1 MYRVLDKFAHL
12 PMLVCPLP
20 NGRRVNL
27 LGFDV
32 ITNSPATKEGP
43 GIKIIIRGATQEEM
57 KYFYEQPGT
66 RLIEYVPSDE
76 EE

>member
-1 MYRVLDKFAHL
+1 
-12 PMLVCPLP
+12 MLVCPLP

-32 ITNSPATKEGP
+32 TTKTPASKDGP
-43 GIKIIIRGATQEEM
+43 GIEITIRGATQEEL

-66 RLIEYVPSDE
+66 RMIEYVPSDE